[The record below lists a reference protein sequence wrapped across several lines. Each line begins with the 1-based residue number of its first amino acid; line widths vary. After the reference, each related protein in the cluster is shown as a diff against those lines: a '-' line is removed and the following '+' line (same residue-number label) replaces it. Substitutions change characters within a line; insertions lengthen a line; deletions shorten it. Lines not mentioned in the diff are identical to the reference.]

1 MSQAE
6 IGALYDCGQLSQLNV
21 DYLESI
27 STELK
32 IAGSLNDELVERVQT
47 LLSAIVTNQQTCY
60 DGLEYSKSSIVSA
73 LSEPLN
79 NVTELYSV
87 SLGLVTHSLDRNLKM
102 KKKKKGSNGGFPT
115 KGHPVREPLET
126 FIKVLNLIFLIFLH
140 SNSIFH
146 NIFANCY

>member
-1 MSQAE
+1 MSRVINKYLTHDKKRSYMRQAE

-32 IAGSLNDELVERVQT
+32 IAASLNDELVERVQT

-60 DGLEYSKSSIVSA
+60 DGLVYSKSSIVSA

-87 SLGLVTHSLDRNLKM
+87 SLGLVTHSLDRNLKL
-102 KKKKKGSNGGFPT
+102 KKKKKGSNDGFPT
-115 KGHPVREPLET
+115 KGHPFREPLET
-126 FIKVLNLIFLIFLH
+126 LIKVLNLI
-140 SNSIFH
+140 S
-146 NIFANCY
+146 